1 MDGLIR
7 HSGIVRAIAA
17 GQAQIAVATTGC
29 SACGHGGNNGNNGG
43 GCGIGKLAGKRNET
57 LVTLPAAGLRVGQQ
71 VTLMLDE
78 TQLTQA
84 ALHGY
89 LLPAVLLI
97 AGALLGDELGADGTA
112 LAGALLGLLA
122 GLLLTRL
129 RRPLTPRLTQEPP
142 HV

>member
-29 SACGHGGNNGNNGG
+29 SACGHGG
-43 GCGIGKLAGKRNET
+43 GCGIGKLAGKRKET
-57 LVTLPAAGLRVGQQ
+57 LLTLPAAGLVVGQQ
-71 VTLMLDE
+71 VALTLDE
-78 TQLTQA
+78 RQLTRA
-84 ALHGY
+84 ALLGY

-97 AGALLGDELGADGTA
+97 VGALVGEGVGAKLGAGDTA
-112 LAGALLGLLA
+112 PAGALLGLLA
-122 GLLLTRL
+122 GLGLTRL